1 VASLMNSPAAASEL
15 LAPAAT
21 SSSTSSSRVPTGV
34 RRGAGRSAG
43 RRQRLVS
50 RRLASPG
57 TRVGR
62 LAGWCACGPEVV
74 PEGDRVAEP
83 YPRRDMLDGVVAGVE
98 VGEAGGDPVP
108 NKPLERAL
116 PGD

>member
-1 VASLMNSPAAASEL
+1 M
-15 LAPAAT
+15 
-21 SSSTSSSRVPTGV
+21 
-34 RRGAGRSAG
+34 
-43 RRQRLVS
+43 
-50 RRLASPG
+50 
-57 TRVGR
+57 
-62 LAGWCACGPEVV
+62 V